1 MRNKGDYGLDGD
13 LDNLPRTLLGIG
25 DIQIRRLKF
34 TLFGTVQGRKFTRGP
49 TSCSLKV
56 STGEGEAYD
65 HRGFVAGPSDSYTP
79 TDCDKLPFA
88 PTFAMSV
95 GSTRARPV
103 SARSRRST

>member
-34 TLFGTVQGRKFTRGP
+34 TLFGTVQGRRFTRGP

-65 HRGFVAGPSDSYTP
+65 HPGFVGGPHRLVHADGLRQAAVR
-79 TDCDKLPFA
+79 TDLRD
-88 PTFAMSV
+88 V
-95 GSTRARPV
+95 G
-103 SARSRRST
+103 RRQGQHR